1 MSLSCE
7 GDKDDRLNDL
17 LGVDDLPD
25 FDIDKIERNSI

>member
-17 LGVDDLPD
+17 LGYDHSDLD
-25 FDIDKIERNSI
+25 MDKIERNSI